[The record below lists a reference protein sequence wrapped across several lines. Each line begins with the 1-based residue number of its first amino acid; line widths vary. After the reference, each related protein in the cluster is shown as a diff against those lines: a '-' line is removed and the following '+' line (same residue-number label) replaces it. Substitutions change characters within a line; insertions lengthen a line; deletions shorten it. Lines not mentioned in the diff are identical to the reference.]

1 MKITTIQALIPKIPD
16 MVPTMPRVRKKVFL
30 QLILRLGLAPVLISG
45 LLSCSNVN
53 EYGMNAIGVNVTA
66 INELTPQKN
75 DNNAPVYV
83 SGKVER
89 KVPLLEKQMYQIEDS
104 TGKIWVLT
112 NQKGW
117 KVGEKVVVKAIPQ
130 YESIPISG
138 AELGKVYL
146 EEK

>member
-1 MKITTIQALIPKIPD
+1 MKITTNLALMPNLD
-16 MVPTMPRVRKKVFL
+16 MLLTMQRVRKKIFHAG
-30 QLILRLGLAPVLISG
+30 IFHLGLAPVLLAG

-66 INELTPQKN
+66 ISELKPQKG

-138 AELGKVYL
+138 TELGQVYL

>member
-16 MVPTMPRVRKKVFL
+16 MMPTMQLARKRVSKK
-30 QLILRLGLAPVLISG
+30 IICRLGLASILILG

-53 EYGMNAIGVNVTA
+53 EYGMNAIGVNVTS
-66 INELTPQKN
+66 INELTPQNK
-75 DNNAPVYV
+75 DNKDPVYV

-112 NQKGW
+112 NQKNW

>member
-1 MKITTIQALIPKIPD
+1 M
-16 MVPTMPRVRKKVFL
+16 
-30 QLILRLGLAPVLISG
+30 
-45 LLSCSNVN
+45 
-53 EYGMNAIGVNVTA
+53 NVTA
-66 INELTPQKN
+66 INELTPQNK
-75 DNNAPVYV
+75 DNKDPVYV

-112 NQKGW
+112 NQKNW
-117 KVGEKVVVKAIPQ
+117 KVGDKVVVKAIPQ

-138 AELGKVYL
+138 AELGQVYL

>member
-1 MKITTIQALIPKIPD
+1 MKITTNLALIPKIPNT
-16 MVPTMPRVRKKVFL
+16 VLTMPRVRKKVKNK
-30 QLILRLGLAPVLISG
+30 LISPLGLAPILMSG

-53 EYGMNAIGVNVTA
+53 EYRMNAIGVNVTS
-66 INELTPQKN
+66 ISELKPQTG
-75 DNNAPVYV
+75 DRNAPVYV
-83 SGKVER
+83 QGKVER

-138 AELGKVYL
+138 AELGEIYL

>member
-1 MKITTIQALIPKIPD
+1 MKITTIQALIPNPD
-16 MVPTMPRVRKKVFL
+16 MVPTIQQVRKRFFL
-30 QLILRLGLAPVLISG
+30 QFILRLGLAPVLISG

-75 DNNAPVYV
+75 DNNSPVYV

-112 NQKGW
+112 NHQSW
-117 KVGEKVVVKAIPQ
+117 KVGEKIVVKAIPQ

>member
-1 MKITTIQALIPKIPD
+1 MKITTNLALMPNLDI
-16 MVPTMPRVRKKVFL
+16 VLTMQRVRKKFFHAG
-30 QLILRLGLAPVLISG
+30 IFHLGLAPVLVAG
-45 LLSCSNVN
+45 LMSCSNVN
-53 EYGMNAIGVNVTA
+53 EYGMNAIGVNVTS
-66 INELTPQKN
+66 ISELKPQKG

-83 SGKVER
+83 QGKVER

-112 NQKGW
+112 HHKGW
-117 KVGEKVVVKAIPQ
+117 KVGDKVVVKAIPQ

-138 AELGKVYL
+138 AELGQVYL

>member
-1 MKITTIQALIPKIPD
+1 MKITTNFALMPKIPD
-16 MVPTMPRVRKKVFL
+16 MVPTMQQARKTVNKK
-30 QLILRLGLAPVLISG
+30 LISRLALASILMLG

-53 EYGMNAIGVNVTA
+53 EYGMNAIGVNVTS
-66 INELTPQKN
+66 ISELKPQNK
-75 DNNAPVYV
+75 DNKDPVYV

-89 KVPLLEKQMYQIEDS
+89 KVPLLEKQMYQIDDS

-112 NQKGW
+112 HHKGW
-117 KVGEKVVVKAIPQ
+117 KVGDKVVVKAIPQ